1 MVRVLVVGAGAVG
14 GHFGTLLARAGVDV
28 TFLVRA
34 ARAERLRSEGITLV
48 GADGTR
54 TTTPVHTI
62 TAQTLREPFDVV
74 LLAVKSTAV
83 AAALEDMSPAVGP
96 GTSVVP
102 LLNGIDH
109 LDAIGDRFGARHLL
123 GGVCLVATQL
133 DTDGAIRQ
141 LTPAGSITIGEL
153 TGPVT
158 DRVEAITRTFAP
170 ALFSTVASTTIQ
182 QDMWE
187 KWLFMAAGGAA
198 TVLLGGHVGQ
208 INPVTDGTD
217 AIRDVIAET
226 ASVLEAAG
234 HPARGDALAQVT
246 STLTSPGSAFAT
258 SLYRDFRHNQTTEV
272 EPIIGG
278 LCRVAAR
285 HGVSVPLL
293 RAAAVRLRVH
303 EAGLA

>member
-1 MVRVLVVGAGAVG
+1 MMRVLVVGAGAVG

-28 TFLVRA
+28 TFLVRG
-34 ARAERLRSEGITLV
+34 ARAERLRSDGLTLV
-48 GADGTR
+48 APDGTR
-54 TTTPVHTI
+54 TTTPVSTI
-62 TAQTLREPFDVV
+62 TAQTLRAPFDVV

-83 AAALEDMSPAVGP
+83 AAALEDAAPAVGP
-96 GTSVVP
+96 DTSIVP

-109 LDAIGDRFGARHLL
+109 LDAIGDRFGAPHVL
-123 GGVCLVATQL
+123 GGVCLVATQV

-141 LTPAGSITIGEL
+141 LTPAASITVGEL
-153 TGPVT
+153 SGPVT
-158 DRVEAITRTFAP
+158 HRVEAITEAFAP
-170 ALFSTVASTTIQ
+170 APFETVASATIE

-187 KWLFMAAGGAA
+187 KWLFMATGGAA

-208 INPVTDGTD
+208 INPVEDGTD
-217 AIRDVIAET
+217 AIRNVIAET

-234 HPARGDALAQVT
+234 HPARQDALAQVT
-246 STLTSPGSAFAT
+246 STLTSPDSTFAT
-258 SLYRDFRHNQTTEV
+258 SLYRDFHNNRTTEA

-278 LCRVAAR
+278 LYRVAAQ
-285 HGVSVPLL
+285 HGVSAPLL

>member
-1 MVRVLVVGAGAVG
+1 MMRVLVVGAGAVG

-28 TFLVRA
+28 TFLVRG
-34 ARAERLRSEGITLV
+34 ARADRLRSDGITLV
-48 GADGTR
+48 AADGTR
-54 TTTPVHTI
+54 TTTSVSTV
-62 TAQTLREPFDVV
+62 TAQTLRAPFDVV

-83 AAALEDMSPAVGP
+83 AAALEDVAPAVGP
-96 GTSVVP
+96 ETSIVP
-102 LLNGIDH
+102 LLNGIGH

-141 LTPAGSITIGEL
+141 LTPAASITLGEL
-153 TGPVT
+153 SGPVT
-158 DRVEAITRTFAP
+158 SRVEAITEAFERAP
-170 ALFSTVASTTIQ
+170 FKTVASTTIE

-208 INPVTDGTD
+208 INPVEDGTD
-217 AIRDVIAET
+217 VIRDVIAET

-258 SLYRDFRHNQTTEV
+258 SLYRDFRHNHATEV

-278 LCRVAAR
+278 LCRVAAQ
-285 HGVSVPLL
+285 HGLSVPLL
-293 RAAAVRLRVH
+293 RAAAVRLRVY
-303 EAGLA
+303 EAALA